1 LLTSDDGD
9 DDEDEDVALL
19 LMERSGRK
27 CHALYSTT
35 PPIPL
40 LPVWRKTAL
49 SSLQKLSSNY
59 VLHLL
64 FRSTFF
70 TYFASWAD
78 EL

>member
-1 LLTSDDGD
+1 MHRKMHTEDDDGD

-40 LPVWRKTAL
+40 LPV
-49 SSLQKLSSNY
+49 
-59 VLHLL
+59 
-64 FRSTFF
+64 
-70 TYFASWAD
+70 
-78 EL
+78 